1 MRTIVL
7 FIITMVA
14 GVACIGLEIA
24 KALPLSGV
32 AAGIQLKL
40 SIEEVGWRRRVSRVC
55 VSSALRIL
63 PAWPIPTIL
72 LRLPF
77 ITHLPIRHTLT
88 IDHTAI
94 TGLITLRTNQATT
107 ELPEL
112 ETC

>member
-14 GVACIGLEIA
+14 GVACIGLETA
-24 KALPLSGV
+24 KALTLSGV
-32 AAGIQLKL
+32 AAGTQLKL
-40 SIEEVGWRRRVSRVC
+40 SIEEVGWRRRWYRGYAYPVPSR
-55 VSSALRIL
+55 L
-63 PAWPIPTIL
+63 PIPIIL

-94 TGLITLRTNQATT
+94 TGLIRLRT
-107 ELPEL
+107 
-112 ETC
+112 